1 MKDLPKH
8 QHIDDTTKA
17 KDTFERN
24 RGDKKRMKFEVEE
37 QARKD
42 TDDVMKAG
50 QENRTQAIK
59 EIEKIEARE
68 QADAKKAQDD
78 VLNALDMK
86 KRRYGSYK
94 SELAKALRDI
104 LSQLDWV
111 RGWTADVV
119 VTNGS
124 VISIKGKPFQTKD
137 GILLVV
143 CTPDGRV
150 MHQGML
156 VTGEP
161 PLDYAGVYNLALQTE
176 NTMDKERGLL
186 LTHSVRETDSG
197 ILGKDGRP
205 IAKQPENGASGRS
218 VPGQEAVFR
227 ATAG

>member
-1 MKDLPKH
+1 LTDLPKH
-8 QHIDDTTKA
+8 QHIDSTTKTRDAYA
-17 KDTFERN
+17 KAK
-24 RGDKKRMKFEVEE
+24 GDVKKMKDAVEE

-42 TDDVMKAG
+42 TDDVIKAG
-50 QENRTQAIK
+50 QENRKKAIK
-59 EIEKIEARE
+59 EIDRIEKRE
-68 QADAKKAQDD
+68 QETAKKAQDD

-86 KRRYGSYK
+86 KRRYTSYK
-94 SELAKALRDI
+94 TELAKALRDI

-137 GILLVV
+137 GLLLVV

-161 PLDYAGVYNLALQTE
+161 PLDYAGIYNLALQTE

-186 LTHSVRETDSG
+186 LTSHNGDANV
-197 ILGKDGRP
+197 ILDKDGRP
-205 IAKQPENGASGRS
+205 IAKQSEGRAGEGSGSGKKTVFGA
-218 VPGQEAVFR
+218 A
-227 ATAG
+227 